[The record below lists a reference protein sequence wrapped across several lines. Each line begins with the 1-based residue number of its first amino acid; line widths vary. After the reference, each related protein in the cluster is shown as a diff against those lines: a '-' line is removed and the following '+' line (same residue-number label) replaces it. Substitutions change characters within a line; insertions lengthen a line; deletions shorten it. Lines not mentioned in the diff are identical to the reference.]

1 MIIYDDDIIDDH
13 DKEDNDNDN
22 VPKFKDPDVHIV
34 ETAVDKRTM
43 VSIAISILK
52 RQLVYI
58 YRAEASQNTYCC
70 VKAALK
76 KMLLVCSPAM

>member
-58 YRAEASQNTYCC
+58 YTERRHHRILIA
-70 VKAALK
+70 V
-76 KMLLVCSPAM
+76 